1 MANKKV
7 FIVGGDGFAR
17 ECYNHLINLAEY
29 GKEVVFGGFLG
40 HNGYGK
46 SVDYKSYQH
55 LYVGE
60 VAEHK
65 FKDDEYCIIGA
76 GYPELRKEIYEDLKK
91 MGVKFYTLICKGV
104 YLSPTFKY
112 GEANIFVY
120 PFLSSVNIEVGVGN
134 VFNGKVSVG
143 HDCKIGHFNF
153 FGPQTEILG
162 YVSIADYNTIGTNA
176 VFLAHSKIG
185 NNNKIA
191 PLSAIYK
198 GCKDNCYMAGNPA
211 LKIGSIG

>member
-1 MANKKV
+1 MKKV

-17 ECYNHLINLAEY
+17 ECYNILINLAEY

-55 LYVGE
+55 LYLGE
-60 VAEHK
+60 VSEHI
-65 FKDDEYCIIGA
+65 FKGDEYCIIGA
-76 GYPELRKEIYEDLKK
+76 GYPELRKAIYEDLKK
-91 MGVKFYTLICKGV
+91 QGAKFYTLICKGV
-104 YLSPTFKY
+104 VLSPSFKY

-120 PFLSSVNIEVGVGN
+120 PFLSSVNIEVGNGN
-134 VFNGKVSVG
+134 VFNGGGGVVG
-143 HDCKIGHFNF
+143 HDAKIGDFNS
-153 FGPQTEILG
+153 FGPCTQVLG
-162 YVSIADYNTIGTNA
+162 YITIGSSNTFGANA
-176 VFLAHSKIG
+176 IILPHSKIG

-211 LKIGSIG
+211 LKIGCIE